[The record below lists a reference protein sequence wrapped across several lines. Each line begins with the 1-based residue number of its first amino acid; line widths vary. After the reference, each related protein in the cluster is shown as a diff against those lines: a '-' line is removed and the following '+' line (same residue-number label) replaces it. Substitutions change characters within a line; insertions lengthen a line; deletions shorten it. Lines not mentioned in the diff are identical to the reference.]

1 MKADRCDRESAVLE
15 ALLAGRWPDACD
27 GELRAHVADCTICS
41 EVVLVS
47 QLLRQQYAA
56 ALAQAR
62 LPAPGLLW
70 WKAQIRARRA
80 AAERAAA
87 PIAIVERLAA
97 ACAVLSLLGAAI
109 WQWGRV
115 ERWWDWF
122 RVLSFKNSLLPAGT
136 SSLWPPNLALELSVI
151 LCLALVSLVLYF
163 ALTDK

>member
-27 GELRAHVADCTICS
+27 EELRAHAADCAVCS

-47 QLLRQQYAA
+47 QILRQEDAA

-62 LPAPGLLW
+62 LPAPGLVW

-87 PIAIVERLAA
+87 PIAIVERLSAV
-97 ACAVLSLLGAAI
+97 CVVLSLLGLAV
-109 WQWGRV
+109 WQWDKV
-115 ERWWDWF
+115 ASWWDWF
-122 RVLSFKNSLLPAGT
+122 RVLSFKDSLLPAGA
-136 SSLWPPNLALELSVI
+136 SSFLTANLALELSVF
-151 LCLALVSLVLYF
+151 LGLALASFVLYF
-163 ALTDK
+163 VLTDK